1 MSLSR
6 CGSGGEALT
15 RTLFDGAR
23 IIAEIW
29 IRTDDAGSV
38 QFRRRWIGRM
48 RIEGGGMSRSRRQES
63 VEFQTH
69 VTAKSMGDDT
79 RTGEVAVALLP
90 IKANGVVQTL
100 TERNPSQ
107 PLVMRADMLEM

>member
-23 IIAEIW
+23 IIAEI
-29 IRTDDAGSV
+29 
-38 QFRRRWIGRM
+38 
-48 RIEGGGMSRSRRQES
+48 
-63 VEFQTH
+63 
-69 VTAKSMGDDT
+69 
-79 RTGEVAVALLP
+79 
-90 IKANGVVQTL
+90 
-100 TERNPSQ
+100 ERNPSQ